1 MVQSAKDWQAKH
13 AACSLDVAWNRGIL
27 IQRQVRTDFI
37 VQQGLRTPTRPF
49 FVRFFIG
56 IIPGLVAESAFM
68 RPSTKLKSF
77 FAARS
82 MGRKRIDGLK
92 FRLGCLTGRH
102 ALAPGIWQLNHMSAL
117 RRLWRFLRFSI

>member
-1 MVQSAKDWQAKH
+1 M
-13 AACSLDVAWNRGIL
+13 CSDV
-27 IQRQVRTDFI
+27 I
-37 VQQGLRTPTRPF
+37 VQQGLRTPTGPF

-68 RPSTKLKSF
+68 RPSTRLKSF

-102 ALAPGIWQLNHMSAL
+102 ALTPGIWQLNHMSAL

>member
-1 MVQSAKDWQAKH
+1 MRS
-13 AACSLDVAWNRGIL
+13 DV
-27 IQRQVRTDFI
+27 V

-56 IIPGLVAESAFM
+56 IIPGLVAEFAFIG
-68 RPSTKLKSF
+68 PSTKLMSF

-102 ALAPGIWQLNHMSAL
+102 ALTPGIWQLNHMSAL